1 MKLIKKI
8 QWMVPIIISAI
19 LLVACKKDKVPLPI
33 PVPEP
38 TKWEKI
44 TGHYKV
50 YDTLGVFMYEMD
62 ISYSGGTT
70 AQGYP
75 RDTLH
80 FINFDNQYI
89 LSAHQSDF
97 SNFPDMIRIGIHD
110 PVIDTNNDRYRIF
123 GYGPQNGFNN
133 FVNDT
138 IIFYFE
144 KQNILYYIQDVTPY
158 FYCKCKHVAVKQH

>member
-1 MKLIKKI
+1 MKLIKNI
-8 QWMVPIIISAI
+8 QWIVPIIISAI

-44 TGHYKV
+44 SGHYKV
-50 YDTLGVFMYEMD
+50 YDTTGAFLYEMD
-62 ISYSGGTT
+62 IMHSDTT
-70 AQGYP
+70 LSDNTHIDSLLY
-75 RDTLH
+75 
-80 FINFDNQYI
+80 INFDGQY
-89 LSAHQSDF
+89 SFSSQQ
-97 SNFPDMIRIGIHD
+97 SNFTNYPNMIQIGVHN
-110 PVIDTNNDRYRIF
+110 PVIDANNDRYRIF

-144 KQNILYYIQDVTPY
+144 KQNIQYYIQDVTPY
-158 FYCKCKHVAVKQH
+158 FYCECKQVAVKQH